1 MVFEFRLKIPVLVCF
16 PRQRLQERPSRQKE
30 WLEERLGGTD

>member
-1 MVFEFRLKIPVLVCF
+1 MLEFRLRTPALVCF
-16 PRQRLQERPSRQKE
+16 QAETAGKAFQAKE